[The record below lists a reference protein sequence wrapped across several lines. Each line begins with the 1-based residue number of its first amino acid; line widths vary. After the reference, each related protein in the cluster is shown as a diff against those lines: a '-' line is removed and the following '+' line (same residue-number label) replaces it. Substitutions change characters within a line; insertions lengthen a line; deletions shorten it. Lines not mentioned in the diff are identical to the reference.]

1 MYMDILL
8 RKLQASGMGCYVG
21 NRFAGALCYADDIM
35 LLTPTR
41 KAMNSFLLICENYS
55 REYELMFNASKSK
68 TVLFNS
74 ESDDMFSL
82 HGNRIDIVQSEA
94 HLGNFFGANSFHSQ
108 IDRSIRDLY
117 MNFNL
122 LLAQF
127 SHVSVDIKYTLFK
140 SFCLSMYGSQ
150 LWNFESELCEKFY
163 VAWRKCVRRLFK
175 LPQRAHCDLLHHIC
189 EDIPIEAQLHCRFGN
204 FLNSCLQSKNDL
216 IKTVCINALGN
227 PRSNLNMSTNFMC
240 HTYNI
245 NRNCNHFSLQIRK
258 YVSET
263 IDHDSARQGTLIKDF
278 LRLNDDQPDANIS
291 DIVDYLCLV

>member
-1 MYMDILL
+1 
-8 RKLQASGMGCYVG
+8 
-21 NRFAGALCYADDIM
+21 
-35 LLTPTR
+35 
-41 KAMNSFLLICENYS
+41 
-55 REYELMFNASKSK
+55 MFNASKSK
-68 TVLFNS
+68 TVVFNS
-74 ESDDMFSL
+74 DSDDLFSL
-82 HGNRIDIVQSEA
+82 HGNHIEIVQSEV

-108 IDRSIRDLY
+108 IDRNIRDLY

-127 SHVSVDIKYTLFK
+127 SHVNVDIKYTLFK

-163 VAWRKCVRRLFK
+163 VTWRKCVRRLFK
-175 LPQRAHCDLLHHIC
+175 LPQRAHCNLLHHIC

-240 HTYNI
+240 HTYKI
-245 NRNCNHFSLQIRK
+245 NRNCNNFSLQVRK
-258 YVSET
+258 YISET
-263 IDHDSARQGTLIKDF
+263 IDNDSARQGTLINDF
-278 LRLNDDQPDANIS
+278 LRMNDDQPDANIS